1 MVKSGTDIDDVRI
14 GSSSDRK
21 SKDMLGMP
29 DACAHELHTQAYVLA
44 AN

>member
-29 DACAHELHTQAYVLA
+29 DACAHELHTQACVLA
-44 AN
+44 GN

>member
-1 MVKSGTDIDDVRI
+1 MVKSGTDVDDVRT
-14 GSSSDRK
+14 GSREDRK

-29 DACAHELHTQAYVLA
+29 DTCAHELHTQACVLA